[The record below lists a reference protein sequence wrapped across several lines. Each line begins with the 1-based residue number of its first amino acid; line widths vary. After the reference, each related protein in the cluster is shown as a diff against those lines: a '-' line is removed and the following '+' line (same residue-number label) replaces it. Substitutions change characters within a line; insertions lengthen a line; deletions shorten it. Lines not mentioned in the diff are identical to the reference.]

1 MDQSDTLRRWQH
13 ANFNARDYRR
23 TIANL
28 GVGAHPNRV
37 KPYLPGLDKWTAER
51 DRLYALLTPED
62 KATADRIAKE
72 TT

>member
-1 MDQSDTLRRWQH
+1 MRRSDALWRWRTAH
-13 ANFNARDYRR
+13 HNARGARR
-23 TIANL
+23 SIDML
-28 GVGAHPNRV
+28 GVGPNRV
-37 KPYLPGLDKWTAER
+37 LAALYYADLDKWTAER